1 MSAYKRLYKSD
12 VSNIPYVANKTWGI
26 GVCDLESY
34 GIRVY
39 NGVKTGS
46 IFNYTNDTKTNNEY
60 DRLVFDS
67 INHLYYQY
75 YSGSYLDN
83 SSNLASLNYISSSIY
98 RPSASYEDYTPQ
110 GYMIKDF
117 PTGANAVIKVL
128 SISKDIYGNSL
139 KKLSFNISSSYINLQ
154 DDGKGNIYDIAE
166 TNTLVGNLFYEQ
178 GIAVITHPDYQSIFP
193 LPPYA
198 KDDYKKFLRADS
210 PKTISPLANDDSK
223 GWTAVASSLEI
234 SGSDAAYFINNGDG
248 TIALNTS
255 VIGKYVTHYRYS
267 TTSGTSA
274 CTLKSNYAKI
284 EAEITKP
291 LCKFIV
297 YAIFQGFVATPTSTP
312 IPLTP
317 TPIPPTSTPIPPTP
331 TPLPATIKYY
341 NYEYP
346 TPWVDSDLEIS
357 TVVDPTGTIYPAGG
371 GAGQGTVG
379 TVAGNSSVTAKQLST
394 TSTGL
399 LGGYTL
405 IVRNAT
411 DNTVVYN
418 VTSAQIVTTNTIV
431 NNTTFTAIAGKT
443 YEVSASSYDSSAVAT
458 PTPTAI
464 PPTATATPVPPTAT
478 ATPVPPTATP
488 VPPTATPVPPTA
500 TPIPPTA
507 TPVPPTPTPIPPTS
521 TPIPPT
527 PTPAYTTFVL
537 STSLLDG
544 PTACANYPITDTNNY
559 YASPGS
565 TLGNGTIIYTDTSLT
580 TPAPNAYYSNG
591 VYYWNT
597 GAGTGN
603 LQNGTLCNPGG
614 GD

>member
-12 VSNIPYVANKTWGI
+12 VSNIPYVANKTWDI

-39 NGVKTGS
+39 NGIKTGS
-46 IFNYTNDTKTNNEY
+46 IFDYTNDTKTNNEY
-60 DRLVFDS
+60 DRLIFDS
-67 INHLYYQY
+67 VNHLYYQY
-75 YSGSYLDN
+75 YSGSYIDT
-83 SSNLASLNYISSSIY
+83 SSNAQSNYYISTSIN

-110 GYMIKDF
+110 GYMVKEF

-128 SISKDIYGNSL
+128 SISKDIYGNSI
-139 KKLSFNISSSYINLQ
+139 KKLSFNLSSSYINLQ
-154 DDGKGNIYDIAE
+154 DDGKGNIYDIA
-166 TNTLVGNLFYEQ
+166 TTDTLVGNLFYEQ

-234 SGSDAAYFINNGDG
+234 SGSDAAYFTNNGDG
-248 TIALNTS
+248 TVTLNAT

-297 YAIFQGFVATPTSTP
+297 YAIFQGFVT
-312 IPLTP
+312 TP
-317 TPIPPTSTPIPPTP
+317 TPTPTISPTPLPPTATP

-346 TPWVDSDLEIS
+346 TPYVDSDLEIN
-357 TVVDPTGTIYPAGG
+357 TVIYPVGG
-371 GAGQGTVG
+371 GTGQGTVG
-379 TVAGNSSVTAKQLST
+379 SVAGNSSVIAKQLST

-418 VTSAQIVTTNTIV
+418 VTNAQVVTSNTIT
-431 NNTTFTAIAGKT
+431 NNVTFTAIAGKT

-458 PTPTAI
+458 PTPTPIPPTATATPV

-500 TPIPPTA
+500 TPVPPTA
-507 TPVPPTPTPIPPTS
+507 TPVPLTPTPIPPTS

-527 PTPAYTTFVL
+527 PTPTYTSFVL
-537 STSLLDG
+537 STSLIDG
-544 PTACANYPITDTNNY
+544 PTACSNYPVTDTTTY

-565 TLGNGTIIYTDTSLT
+565 TLTNGTVIYTSLVGGVPT
-580 TPAPNAYYSNG
+580 TLAPNAYYSNG

-603 LQNGTLCNPGG
+603 LQNGTLCDPGG
-614 GD
+614 GG